1 MIERAI
7 PILCKAVKDRS
18 SNTSDKDVVD
28 CLEALAKEAAVHG
41 RPSSPAP
48 EPAQGEVPQPGHAEL
63 MMSSDCDIRPRCTV
77 GCRWS
82 RSSIRRRAT
91 SHPFVLH
98 KNKEEKPAHRNFS
111 RCMFREPC
119 NFRIC
124 ADVWPWSL
132 GPAGLKVLAPR
143 SAELLR
149 AYRHRVDVSG
159 IERKAGQTKRP
170 RQSRPPGRRGE
181 ANRIFG

>member
-28 CLEALAKEAAVHG
+28 CLEALAEEAAVHG

-82 RSSIRRRAT
+82 RSSTRRRAT
-91 SHPFVLH
+91 SHPFVLQ
-98 KNKEEKPAHRNFS
+98 KNKEEKTAHCNFS
-111 RCMFREPC
+111 RCKGLPLICRSCFAC
-119 NFRIC
+119 GSRIT
-124 ADVWPWSL
+124 
-132 GPAGLKVLAPR
+132 G
-143 SAELLR
+143 ET
-149 AYRHRVDVSG
+149 HRPLPLFSHSPH
-159 IERKAGQTKRP
+159 QHP
-170 RQSRPPGRRGE
+170 HMPPDQ
-181 ANRIFG
+181 